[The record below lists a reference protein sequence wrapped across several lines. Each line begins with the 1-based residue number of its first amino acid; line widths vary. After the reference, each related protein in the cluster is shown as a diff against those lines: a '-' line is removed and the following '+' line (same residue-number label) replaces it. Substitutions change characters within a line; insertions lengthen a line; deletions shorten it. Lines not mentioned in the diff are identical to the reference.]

1 MTFHP
6 ARNVYLR
13 LPKAAL
19 LSVFQE
25 CDQFDDDET
34 GGRVLGSY
42 RREGEKLHLDIQAL
56 IDSGP
61 RARRSAVSFFQDGD
75 YQERVFRQIEARHP
89 HIEHL
94 GNWHTHHMNGLQHLS
109 SGDLQT
115 YHRTVNHPQH
125 NTPFFYALLV
135 TTKHASARDPLSRY
149 SVKHYLFQR
158 NDPNAYEI
166 PASHVELTDAP
177 LLSASGESAQHA
189 PAVHTRSHSAPAAS
203 AQELAQDQLVL
214 AEFFP
219 GVQPFQSAKLG
230 LYWRGPLRLAN
241 GQDVE
246 VVVTQDG
253 SRHTATLRNL
263 PAPLEPVAEV
273 IAQTEL
279 PSARAA
285 LIHAERTCN
294 AALCAP
300 ESGWFKRKKRK

>member
-19 LSVFQE
+19 LSVFQD
-25 CDQFDDDET
+25 CDRFDNDET
-34 GGRVLGSY
+34 GGRILGSY
-42 RREGEKLHLDIQAL
+42 RLEGEKLHVDVQAL

-61 RARRSAVSFFQDGD
+61 RARRSAVSFFQDGE
-75 YQERVFRQIEARHP
+75 YQERVFRQLESKHP

-125 NTPFFYALLV
+125 NTPFFYAMLV
-135 TTKHASARDPLSRY
+135 TTKHPSARDPLNRY

-158 NDPNAYEI
+158 DDPDAYEI
-166 PASHVELTDAP
+166 PAGYVELVDEP
-177 LLSASGESAQHA
+177 LLSASREASRPTRTVHAQ
-189 PAVHTRSHSAPAAS
+189 PSPTPAAT

-219 GVQPFQSAKLG
+219 GVRPFQSAKLG
-230 LYWRGPLRLAN
+230 LYWRGSLRLAN

-246 VVVTQDG
+246 AVVTQNG
-253 SRHTATLRNL
+253 SRYTSMLRNV
-263 PAPLEPVAEV
+263 PAPLEPVAEA
-273 IAQTEL
+273 IAQVEL
-279 PSARAA
+279 SSARAA
-285 LIHAERTCN
+285 LIHTERTCN
-294 AALCAP
+294 AVLCSP
-300 ESGWFKRKKRK
+300 ESGWFKRKKKK

>member
-19 LSVFQE
+19 LSVFRD
-25 CDQFDDDET
+25 CDQFDEDET
-34 GGRVLGSY
+34 GGRILGTY
-42 RREGEKLHLDIQAL
+42 KHERDKLYIDIQAL

-61 RARRSAVSFFQDGD
+61 RARRSAVSFFQDGE
-75 YQERVFRQIEARHP
+75 YQERVFRQIESRHP

-135 TTKHASARDPLSRY
+135 TTKHPSARDPLARY

-158 NDPNAYEI
+158 DDPDAYEI
-166 PASHVELTDAP
+166 PASNVEVVDVP
-177 LLSASGESAQHA
+177 LLSASGDGSRPTQPTHA
-189 PAVHTRSHSAPAAS
+189 RPSPMPAVSAE
-203 AQELAQDQLVL
+203 ELAQDQLVL
-214 AEFFP
+214 GEFFP
-219 GVQPFQSAKLG
+219 GVRPFQSAKLG
-230 LYWRGPLRLAN
+230 LYWRGSLRLAS

-246 VVVTQDG
+246 AVVTRDG
-253 SRHTATLRNL
+253 SRYTSMLRNV
-263 PAPLEPVAEV
+263 PGPLEPVVEA
-273 IAQTEL
+273 IAQAEL

-300 ESGWFKRKKRK
+300 ESGWFKRKKKK